1 MPTIDVRTLD
11 NEKSGQVELS
21 DGVFLAI
28 RREALVYETVKE
40 HMANRR
46 KGCAS
51 TKTRADVSGSGKKPW
66 RQKGTGRARS
76 GERRSPVWRHGGTIF
91 GPLPRSYAQAMP
103 RKARKEAMRSAL
115 SSKVAENRIV
125 AVEKLS
131 VAGPKTKEFVAWLK
145 KFELLGG
152 GSVLLVND
160 VHDTNLV
167 LSSRNVPGVKLVS
180 PSELTVYD
188 VLKHQT
194 VVFSRGALEKVET
207 IYRK

>member
-1 MPTIDVRTLD
+1 MPTIELRTLD

-21 DGVFLAI
+21 DGVFRAI
-28 RREALVYETVKE
+28 RREALVYENVKQ
-40 HMANRR
+40 HMANLR

-76 GERRSPVWRHGGTIF
+76 GERRSPLWRHGGTVF
-91 GPLPRSYAQAMP
+91 GPLPRSYAQTMP

-115 SSKVAENRIV
+115 SSKVAENGIV

-145 KFELLGG
+145 KFELQGS
-152 GSVLLVND
+152 SVLLVND
-160 VHDTNLV
+160 LHDANLA
-167 LSSRNVPGVKLVS
+167 LASRNVPGVKLVS